1 MASKKKA
8 ACRFT
13 VGTSQ
18 GRNQT
23 NFAVS
28 RSGWKEAIALAQ
40 QRSRDSHD
48 VYDIN
53 FSCGADDPFGPRS
66 LFLVTCASGFK
77 AQEYT
82 DPKDPRNPNVC
93 TTVYAQRSVRD
104 MSSPVLARRTKKG
117 RK

>member
-1 MASKKKA
+1 VSRKPSKS
-8 ACRFT
+8 CRFS

-18 GRNQT
+18 GRNLT
-23 NFAVS
+23 NFPVS
-28 RSGWKEAIALAQ
+28 RNGWKEAIAHAQ

-104 MSSPVLARRTKKG
+104 MPSPVLARRKRR